1 MYPYPTAPKRPHEIT
16 QHGYT
21 RIDNY
26 YWMRDRS
33 DPEVLKYLHAE
44 NDYLEEI
51 MGPTKSLQ
59 ETLYSEMKRRIKE
72 TDTTVPEKRGDYFYY
87 SRTEKGKQYPIYC
100 RKRGSLDSTEEILLD
115 QNELAEGKP
124 FCSVGAL
131 TVSPDG
137 AKLAYSLDI
146 EGSEVYTIYIKDLV
160 SGNFYPE
167 FMVNTYSSVYYHT
180 GVEWA
185 NDSQTLYYLT
195 LDASER
201 PDKVLRHKLGTDPK
215 HDQLILHDGDEA
227 YSLFIHKSRDG
238 KFIFTN
244 HHATRAT
251 EMRFLSADE
260 PDGELKLLSARQEGV
275 EYFAAHHEG
284 YFYIVTNAQAENFK
298 LVRASVEA
306 PGQWEEMI
314 PHRNDVLIDWV
325 DTFKD
330 YLVLYERRNGL
341 RQICITP
348 FEAMTNVRYIE
359 FPETAYS
366 VELESNPQFE
376 TDILRFTYS
385 SPITP
390 HSLIDYH
397 MDTGQWELIKQDIP
411 DGYDRSQYVTERIH
425 ATAPDGKQIPV
436 TIVYKNDL
444 KRDGNNPTL
453 LYGYGSYGSVI
464 DADFNSNRLSLLD
477 RGFVF
482 AIGHIRGG
490 SDLGR
495 AWYESG
501 KMLNKKNS
509 FTDFIACAE
518 HLIKEGF
525 TSNKKLAIL
534 GGSAGGL
541 LVSACLT
548 MRPDLFQ
555 AVINKVAFVDVVTT
569 MSDPTIPLTS
579 LEWDE
584 WGNPQVREHFE
595 YMLSYSPY
603 DNVRPTAYPHMLIT
617 TGLNDPRVAYWEPA
631 KFAAKLREM
640 KTDNNV
646 LLLHTNYDAGHAG
659 ASGRY
664 DYLKEVAIDFAF
676 LIDRLCDSAS
686 LPSQDRT
693 ALPNRDSIT
702 LPLIHEDGTI
712 AHAASGNPQEMA
724 GAPIQVE
731 IREPSPPLEFPDT
744 TGI

>member
-1 MYPYPTAPKRPHEIT
+1 MYPYPTAPKRPYEIT

-51 MGPTKSLQ
+51 MGHTKSLQ
-59 ETLYSEMKRRIKE
+59 ETLYTEMKGRLKE
-72 TDTTVPEKRGDYFYY
+72 TDYTVPEKKGEYYYY
-87 SRTEKGKQYPIYC
+87 SRTEEGKQYPIYC
-100 RKRGSLDSTEEILLD
+100 RKKGSMESPEEILLD
-115 QNELAEGKP
+115 QNDLAEGKL

-137 AKLAYSLDI
+137 DKLAYSVDI
-146 EGSEVYTIYIKDLV
+146 EGGEVYTIYIKDLR
-160 SGNFYPE
+160 SGELYPE
-167 FMVNTYSSVYYHT
+167 FIVNTYSSVYSHT

-185 NDSQTLYYLT
+185 NDSATFYYLI
-195 LDASER
+195 LDESER
-201 PDKVLRHKLGTDPK
+201 PYKVLRHRLGTDPGQDTLVF
-215 HDQLILHDGDEA
+215 HDEDEA
-227 YSLFIHKSRDG
+227 YFLFIHKSRDQ
-238 KFIFTN
+238 KYIFTN
-244 HHATRAT
+244 HHSTRAT
-251 EMRFLSADE
+251 EMRFVSADE
-260 PDGELKLLSARQEGV
+260 PEAELRVLSPRKDGV

-284 YFYIVTNAQAENFK
+284 TFYIVTNHQAENFR
-298 LVRASVEA
+298 LVKASVRE
-306 PGQWEEMI
+306 PGSEYWEQVI
-314 PHRNDVLIDWV
+314 PHREDVLIDYV
-325 DTFKD
+325 DTFQD

-341 RQICITP
+341 RQIRVST
-348 FEAMTNVRYIE
+348 FGTMSNVRYIE
-359 FPETAYS
+359 FPEPAYS
-366 VELESNPQFE
+366 VDLESNLDFGSN
-376 TDILRFTYS
+376 ILRFTYS

-397 MDTGQWELIKQDIP
+397 MDTGQWELVKQDIP
-411 DGYDRSQYVTERIH
+411 EGYDRSLYTTERIH
-425 ATAPDGKQIPV
+425 ATAPDGKQIPL
-436 TIVYKNDL
+436 TITYKKSL
-444 KRDGNNPTL
+444 QKDGDNPTL

-518 HLIKEGF
+518 HLILEGF

-569 MSDPTIPLTS
+569 MSDPTIPLTA

-603 DNVRPTAYPHMLIT
+603 DNVRPTAYPHILIT

-631 KFAAKLREM
+631 KVAAKLREM
-640 KTDNNV
+640 KTDNNL
-646 LLLHTNYDAGHAG
+646 LLLHTNYQAGHAG

-664 DYLKEVAIDFAF
+664 DNLREVAIDFAF
-676 LIDRLCDSAS
+676 LIDRLCT
-686 LPSQDRT
+686 SQ
-693 ALPNRDSIT
+693 S
-702 LPLIHEDGTI
+702 
-712 AHAASGNPQEMA
+712 
-724 GAPIQVE
+724 
-731 IREPSPPLEFPDT
+731 PLEIEST
-744 TGI
+744 QGI

>member
-1 MYPYPTAPKRPHEIT
+1 MLSYPIAPKRPFEIT

-33 DPEVLKYLHAE
+33 DPEVIKYLHAE

-51 MGPTKSLQ
+51 MGHTKSLQ
-59 ETLYSEMKRRIKE
+59 EALYTEMKRRIRE
-72 TDTTVPEKRGDYFYY
+72 TDTTVPEKQGNYFYY
-87 SRTEKGKQYPIYC
+87 SRTAEGMQYPIYC
-100 RKRGSLDSTEEILLD
+100 RKMGSLESPEEILLD
-115 QNELAEGKP
+115 QNELAEGKS
-124 FCSVGAL
+124 FCSIGAL

-137 AKLAYSLDI
+137 NKLAYSVDI
-146 EGSEVYTIYIKDLV
+146 EGRESYTIYIKDLR
-160 SGNFYPE
+160 SGRLYPE
-167 FMVNTYSSVYYHT
+167 FIVNTYSSVYVHT

-185 NDSQTLYYLT
+185 NDSQTLYYLSM
-195 LDASER
+195 DEAER
-201 PDKVLRHKLGTDPK
+201 PCKFWRHKLGTDAWQDVLVF
-215 HDQLILHDGDEA
+215 HDEDEA
-227 YSLFIHKSRDG
+227 YFLFIHKSRDQ
-238 KFIFTN
+238 KYIFTN

-260 PDGELKLLSARQEGV
+260 PEAELKVLSPRKEGV

-284 YFYIVTNAQAENFK
+284 YFFIVTNDWAENFK
-298 LVRASVEA
+298 LVKASVDTPEIEH
-306 PGQWEEMI
+306 WEEVI
-314 PHRNDVLIDWV
+314 PHREDVLV
-325 DTFKD
+325 DYVETFKD
-330 YLVLYERRNGL
+330 YLILYERRSGL
-341 RQICITP
+341 RQIRITP
-348 FEAMTNVRYIE
+348 FAAMTNVRYIE
-359 FPETAYS
+359 FPEPAYS
-366 VELESNPQFE
+366 VDLETNPEFDTQ
-376 TDILRFTYS
+376 ILRFTYS

-390 HSLIDYH
+390 HSVIDYH
-397 MDTGQWELIKQDIP
+397 MDTGQWQLLKQDIP
-411 DGYDRSQYVTERIH
+411 HGYDKSQYITERIQ
-425 ATAPDGKQIPV
+425 AMAPDGKQIPMS
-436 TIVYKNDL
+436 IVYKKDL
-444 KRDGNNPTL
+444 KKDGNNPTL

-495 AWYESG
+495 AWYENG

-640 KTDNNV
+640 KTDNNI
-646 LLLHTNYDAGHAG
+646 LLLHTNYQAGHAG

-664 DYLKEVAIDFAF
+664 DHLREVAIDFAF
-676 LIDRLCDSAS
+676 LIDRLS
-686 LPSQDRT
+686 
-693 ALPNRDSIT
+693 
-702 LPLIHEDGTI
+702 E
-712 AHAASGNPQEMA
+712 PQ
-724 GAPIQVE
+724 
-731 IREPSPPLEFPDT
+731 SPLEFPDL

>member
-1 MYPYPTAPKRPHEIT
+1 MLSYPTAPKRPYEIT

-26 YWMRDRS
+26 YWMRDRT

-51 MGPTKSLQ
+51 MGHTKSLQ
-59 ETLYSEMKRRIKE
+59 ETLYSEMRARVKE
-72 TDTTVPEKRGDYFYY
+72 TDCTVPEKRGEYLYY
-87 SRTEKGKQYPIYC
+87 SRTEEGKQYPIYC
-100 RKRGSLDSTEEILLD
+100 RKKDSMESLEEVLLD
-115 QNELAEGKP
+115 QNELAAGKS

-137 AKLAYSLDI
+137 KKLAYSVDL
-146 EGSEVYTIYIKDLV
+146 EGGEIYTIYIKDLATG
-160 SGNFYPE
+160 SFYPE
-167 FMVNTYSSVYYHT
+167 VIANTFSSVYYHT

-185 NDSQTLYYLT
+185 NDSETLFYLT
-195 LDASER
+195 MDASER
-201 PDKVLRHKLGTDPK
+201 PCKLFRHKLGTDGAQ
-215 HDQLILHDGDEA
+215 DALLLHDEDEA
-227 YSLFIHKSRDG
+227 YSVFIVKTRDD
-238 KFIFTN
+238 KYILTN
-244 HHATRAT
+244 HHSSRAM
-251 EMRFLSADE
+251 EVRFISADE
-260 PDGELKLLSARQEGV
+260 PEGEVKILSPRKDGV

-284 YFYIVTNAQAENFK
+284 EFFIVTNRDAENFK
-298 LVRASVEA
+298 LVKASVSD
-306 PGQWEEMI
+306 PQSWEEVI
-314 PHRNDVLIDWV
+314 PHREDVLVDYV
-325 DTFKD
+325 DTFKN

-341 RQICITP
+341 RQIRISR
-348 FEAMTNVRYIE
+348 FDAMNNVRYIE
-359 FPETAYS
+359 FPEPAYS
-366 VELESNPQFE
+366 VEGESNPE
-376 TDILRFTYS
+376 YDTNILRFTYS
-385 SPITP
+385 SPVTP
-390 HSLIDYH
+390 DSVIDYH
-397 MDTGQWELIKQDIP
+397 MDTGQWELLKQNIP
-411 DGYDRSQYVTERIH
+411 SGYDKSQYVTERIH
-425 ATAPDGKQIPV
+425 ATAPDGKQIPLS
-436 TIVYKNDL
+436 IVYKKDL
-444 KRDGNNPTL
+444 KQDGNNPTL

-464 DADFNSNRLSLLD
+464 DADFNSDRLSLLD

-495 AWYESG
+495 AWYENG

-603 DNVRPTAYPHMLIT
+603 DNVRPTAYPNILIT
-617 TGLNDPRVAYWEPA
+617 AGLNDPRVAYWEPA

-640 KTDNNV
+640 KTDNNL
-646 LLLHTNYDAGHAG
+646 LLLHTIYDAGHAG

-664 DYLKEVAIDFAF
+664 DHLKEVAIDYAF
-676 LIDRLCDSAS
+676 LIDRLCN
-686 LPSQDRT
+686 SQ
-693 ALPNRDSIT
+693 S
-702 LPLIHEDGTI
+702 
-712 AHAASGNPQEMA
+712 
-724 GAPIQVE
+724 
-731 IREPSPPLEFPDT
+731 PLEFPNMPV
-744 TGI
+744 I

>member
-1 MYPYPTAPKRPHEIT
+1 MLSYPTAPKRPFEIT

-26 YWMRDRS
+26 YWMRDRT
-33 DPEVLKYLHAE
+33 DPEVMKYLHAE

-51 MGPTKSLQ
+51 MGHTKLLQ
-59 ETLYSEMKRRIKE
+59 ETLYTEMKRRIQE
-72 TDTTVPEKRGDYFYY
+72 TDVTVPEKRGQYLYY
-87 SRTEKGKQYPIYC
+87 SRTEEGKQYPIYC
-100 RKRGSLDSTEEILLD
+100 RKLGSLESPEEILLD
-115 QNELAEGKP
+115 QNELAEGKS
-124 FCSVGAL
+124 FCSIGAL

-137 AKLAYSLDI
+137 NKLAYSLDI
-146 EGSEVYTIYIKDLV
+146 EGREAYVIYIQDLI
-160 SGNFYPE
+160 SGTLYPE
-167 FMVNTYSSVYYHT
+167 FMVNTYSSVYVHT

-195 LDASER
+195 MDEAER
-201 PDKVLRHKLGTDPK
+201 PCKLWRHKLGTDPSQ
-215 HDQLILHDGDEA
+215 DVLVLHDEEEA
-227 YSLFIHKSRDG
+227 FFLFIHKSRDQ
-238 KFIFTN
+238 KYIFTN
-244 HHATRAT
+244 HHATHAT

-260 PDGELKLLSARQEGV
+260 PEAELRILSPRKQGI

-284 YFYIVTNAQAENFK
+284 CFFIVTNDQAQNFK
-298 LVRASVEA
+298 LVKVSVDTPEIEH
-306 PGQWEEMI
+306 WEEVI
-314 PHRNDVLIDWV
+314 PHREDVLIDYV
-325 DTFKD
+325 DTFKE
-330 YLVLYERRNGL
+330 YLILYERRSGL
-341 RQICITP
+341 RQIRITP
-348 FEAMTNVRYIE
+348 FAAMTNVRYIE
-359 FPETAYS
+359 FPEPAYS
-366 VELESNPQFE
+366 VEPETNPEFDTE
-376 TDILRFTYS
+376 ILRFTYS

-390 HSLIDYH
+390 PSVIDYH

-411 DGYDRSQYVTERIH
+411 DGYDKSQYVTERVH
-425 ATAPDGKQIPV
+425 ATAPDGKQIPMS
-436 TIVYKNDL
+436 IVYKKDL
-444 KRDGNNPTL
+444 KKNGTNPTL

-555 AVINKVAFVDVVTT
+555 AVIDKVAFVDVVTT

-603 DNVRPTAYPHMLIT
+603 DNVRPTSYPHMLIT

-640 KTDNNV
+640 KTDNNI
-646 LLLHTNYDAGHAG
+646 LLLHTNYQAGHAG

-664 DYLKEVAIDFAF
+664 DHLKEVAIDFAF
-676 LIDRLCDSAS
+676 LIDRLC
-686 LPSQDRT
+686 
-693 ALPNRDSIT
+693 
-702 LPLIHEDGTI
+702 E
-712 AHAASGNPQEMA
+712 PQ
-724 GAPIQVE
+724 
-731 IREPSPPLEFPDT
+731 SPLEFPDL

>member
-1 MYPYPTAPKRPHEIT
+1 MLSYPTAPKRPYEIT
-16 QHGYT
+16 QHGQT

-51 MGPTKSLQ
+51 MGHTKSLQ
-59 ETLYSEMKRRIKE
+59 ETLYAEMKRRLKE
-72 TDTTVPEKRGDYFYY
+72 TDSTVPEKRGGYFYY
-87 SRTEKGKQYPIYC
+87 SRNEEGKQYPIYC
-100 RKRGSLDSTEEILLD
+100 RKKGSLDSPEEILLD
-115 QNELAEGKP
+115 QNTLAEGKS

-137 AKLAYSLDI
+137 SKLAYSVDI
-146 EGSEVYTIYIKDLV
+146 EGGEVYTLYVRDLTTG
-160 SGNFYPE
+160 SLYPE
-167 FMVNTYSSVYYHT
+167 AIPNTYSSVYFHT

-185 NDSQTLYYLT
+185 NDSQILFYLT
-195 LDASER
+195 MDESER
-201 PDKVLRHKLGTDPK
+201 PFKVFRHRIGDHPRQDELVF
-215 HDQLILHDGDEA
+215 HEEDEA
-227 YSLFIHKSRDG
+227 YFLFIHKGRDS
-238 KFIFTN
+238 KYIFTN

-251 EMRFLSADE
+251 EMRFLAADE
-260 PDGELKLLSARQEGV
+260 PEGELKILSPRREGV
-275 EYFAAHHEG
+275 EYLAAHHEG
-284 YFYIVTNAQAENFK
+284 YFYVVTNDEAENFK
-298 LVRASVEA
+298 LMKANLNAPAEA
-306 PGQWEEMI
+306 WEEVI
-314 PHRNDVLIDWV
+314 PHREDVLIDYV
-325 DTFKD
+325 DTFKE
-330 YLVLYERRNGL
+330 YLIVYERRNGL
-341 RQICITP
+341 RQIRISP
-348 FEAMTNVRYIE
+348 FGMMTNIRYIE
-359 FPETAYS
+359 FPEPAYS
-366 VELESNPQFE
+366 VEPESNPVFD
-376 TDILRFTYS
+376 TNILRFTYS
-385 SPITP
+385 SPVTP
-390 HSLIDYH
+390 HSVIDYH

-411 DGYDRSQYVTERIH
+411 GGYDRTQYAAERIH
-425 ATAPDGKQIPV
+425 ATALDGKRIPM
-436 TIVYKNDL
+436 TIVYKKDL
-444 KRDGNNPTL
+444 KKDGNNPTL

-464 DADFNSNRLSLLD
+464 DADFNSQRLSLLD
-477 RGFVF
+477 RGFIF

-501 KMLNKKNS
+501 RMLNKKNS

-518 HLIKEGF
+518 HLIQEGF

-640 KTDNNV
+640 KTDNNL
-646 LLLHTNYDAGHAG
+646 LLLHTNYEAGHAG

-676 LIDRLCDSAS
+676 LIDRLCD
-686 LPSQDRT
+686 P
-693 ALPNRDSIT
+693 
-702 LPLIHEDGTI
+702 H
-712 AHAASGNPQEMA
+712 
-724 GAPIQVE
+724 V
-731 IREPSPPLEFPDT
+731 PLEFQEAK
-744 TGI
+744 GI

>member
-1 MYPYPTAPKRPHEIT
+1 MLSYPTAPKRPYEIT

-51 MGPTKSLQ
+51 MGHTKSLQ
-59 ETLYSEMKRRIKE
+59 ETLYAEMKGRLKE
-72 TDTTVPEKRGDYFYY
+72 TDSTVPEKRGEYFYY
-87 SRTEKGKQYPIYC
+87 SRTEEGKQYPIYC
-100 RKRGSLDSTEEILLD
+100 RKKGSLDSPEEVLLD
-115 QNELAEGKP
+115 QNILAEGKS
-124 FCSVGAL
+124 FCGVGAL

-137 AKLAYSLDI
+137 TKLAYSLDI
-146 EGSEVYTIYIKDLV
+146 EGGEIYTLYIKDLI
-160 SGNFYPE
+160 SGMLYPE
-167 FMVNTYSSVYYHT
+167 FVVNTYSSVYFHT

-185 NDSQTLYYLT
+185 NDSQTLFYIT
-195 LDASER
+195 MDAAER
-201 PDKVLRHKLGTDPK
+201 PFKLFRHRLDTDPS
-215 HDQLILHDGDEA
+215 HDALVFHEEDE
-227 YSLFIHKSRDG
+227 SCFLFIHKSRDN
-238 KFIFTN
+238 KYIFSN
-244 HHATRAT
+244 HHSNRTT

-260 PDGELKLLSARQEGV
+260 PEGEMKMLSPRKEGI

-284 YFYIVTNAQAENFK
+284 CFFIISNDRAENFK
-298 LVRASVEA
+298 LMKANIDA
-306 PGQWEEMI
+306 PGIENWEELI
-314 PHRNDVLIDWV
+314 PHREDVLIDYV

-330 YLVLYERRNGL
+330 HLVLYERRNGL
-341 RQICITP
+341 RQIRITT
-348 FEAMTNVRYIE
+348 FSAMTNVRYIE
-359 FPETAYS
+359 FPEPAYS
-366 VELESNPQFE
+366 VELESNPNFD
-376 TDILRFTYS
+376 TDVLRFTYS
-385 SPITP
+385 SPVTP
-390 HSLIDYH
+390 PSVIDYH
-397 MDTGQWELIKQDIP
+397 MDTGQWQLVKQDIP
-411 DGYDRSQYVTERIH
+411 GGYDKSQYVTERIH
-425 ATAPDGKQIPV
+425 ATAPDGKQIPMS
-436 TIVYKNDL
+436 IVYHKDL
-444 KRDGNNPTL
+444 KKDGNNPTL
-453 LYGYGSYGSVI
+453 MYGYGSYGSVI
-464 DADFNSNRLSLLD
+464 DADFNSDRLSLLD
-477 RGFVF
+477 RGFIF

-495 AWYESG
+495 AWYENG
-501 KMLNKKNS
+501 RMLNKKNS

-555 AVINKVAFVDVVTT
+555 AVIDKVAFVDVVTT

-584 WGNPQVREHFE
+584 WGNPQVPEHFE

-603 DNVRPTAYPHMLIT
+603 DNVRPTAYPNLLIT

-640 KTDNNV
+640 KTDNNL
-646 LLLHTNYDAGHAG
+646 LLLHTNYNAGHAG

-664 DYLKEVAIDFAF
+664 DHLKEVAIDFAF
-676 LIDRLCDSAS
+676 LIDRLCTVQQI
-686 LPSQDRT
+686 P
-693 ALPNRDSIT
+693 
-702 LPLIHEDGTI
+702 
-712 AHAASGNPQEMA
+712 
-724 GAPIQVE
+724 VE
-731 IREPSPPLEFPDT
+731 INAMQDQIQS
-744 TGI
+744 INN

>member
-1 MYPYPTAPKRPHEIT
+1 MLPYPTAPKRPYEIT

-51 MGPTKSLQ
+51 MGHTKSLQ
-59 ETLYSEMKRRIKE
+59 ETLFAEMKARIQE
-72 TDTTVPEKRGDYFYY
+72 TDATIPEKRGDYSYY
-87 SRTEKGKQYPIYC
+87 SRMETGKQYPIYC
-100 RKRGSLDSTEEILLD
+100 RKKGSLEGPEEILLD
-115 QNELAEGKP
+115 QNDLADGKS
-124 FCSVGAL
+124 FCSVGAF

-137 AKLAYSLDI
+137 NKLAYSVDI
-146 EGSEVYTIYIKDLV
+146 DGGEIYTIYIKDLV
-160 SGNFYPE
+160 SGTLYPE
-167 FMVNTYSSVYYHT
+167 FIVNTYSSVYSHT

-185 NDSQTLYYLT
+185 NDSLTLYYLT
-195 LDASER
+195 MDEAER
-201 PDKVLRHKLGTDPK
+201 PCKLMRHRIGTDPGQDMLIF
-215 HDQLILHDGDEA
+215 HDEDEA
-227 YSLFIHKSRDG
+227 YFLFIHKSRDQ
-238 KFIFTN
+238 KYIFTN
-244 HHATRAT
+244 HHSTRAT
-251 EMRFLSADE
+251 EMRFVSADE
-260 PDGELKLLSARQEGV
+260 PQGELKVLSPRRDSV
-275 EYFAAHHEG
+275 EYFAAHHVG
-284 YFYIVTNAQAENFK
+284 TFYIVTNHQAENFK
-298 LVRASVEA
+298 LVKTSVQA
-306 PGQWEEMI
+306 PEIEHWQEVI
-314 PHRNDVLIDWV
+314 PHREEVLIDYV

-341 RQICITP
+341 RQIRIST
-348 FEAMTNVRYIE
+348 FGAMSNVRYIE
-359 FPETAYS
+359 FPEPAYS
-366 VELESNPQFE
+366 VDLESNPDFD

-390 HSLIDYH
+390 HSVIDYH
-397 MDTGQWELIKQDIP
+397 METGQWQLVKQDIP
-411 DGYDRSQYVTERIH
+411 DGYDRSLYTTERIH
-425 ATAPDGKQIPV
+425 ATAPDGKQIPLTV
-436 TIVYKNDL
+436 MYK
-444 KRDGNNPTL
+444 KSVQKDGDNPTL

-464 DADFNSNRLSLLD
+464 DADFSSNRLSLLD

-518 HLIKEGF
+518 HLIQEGF
-525 TSNKKLAIL
+525 TTNKKLAIL

-569 MSDPTIPLTS
+569 MSDPTIPLTA

-603 DNVRPTAYPHMLIT
+603 DNVRPAAYPHILIT

-640 KTDNNV
+640 KTDNNL
-646 LLLHTNYDAGHAG
+646 LLLHTNYQAGHAG

-664 DYLKEVAIDFAF
+664 DHLKEVAIDFAF
-676 LIDRLCDSAS
+676 LIDRLCTKQS
-686 LPSQDRT
+686 
-693 ALPNRDSIT
+693 
-702 LPLIHEDGTI
+702 
-712 AHAASGNPQEMA
+712 
-724 GAPIQVE
+724 
-731 IREPSPPLEFPDT
+731 PLETDPL

>member
-1 MYPYPTAPKRPHEIT
+1 MLSYPTAPKRPYEIT
-16 QHGYT
+16 QHGQT

-51 MGPTKSLQ
+51 MGHTKSLQ
-59 ETLYSEMKRRIKE
+59 ETLYAEMKGRLKE
-72 TDTTVPEKRGDYFYY
+72 TDSTVPEKRGGYFYY
-87 SRTEKGKQYPIYC
+87 SRNEEGKQYPIYC
-100 RKRGSLDSTEEILLD
+100 RKKGSLDSLEEILLD
-115 QNELAEGKP
+115 QNSLAEGKS

-137 AKLAYSLDI
+137 NKLAYSLDVD
-146 EGSEVYTIYIKDLV
+146 GREVYTIYVKDLLT
-160 SGNFYPE
+160 GKLFPE
-167 FMVNTYSSVYYHT
+167 AIPNTFSSVYFHT
-180 GVEWA
+180 GVEWG
-185 NDSQTLYYLT
+185 NDNQTLFYLT
-195 LDASER
+195 LDESET
-201 PDKVLRHKLGTDPK
+201 PDKVFRHRIGDDPK
-215 HDQLILHDGDEA
+215 SDRLVFHEQDES
-227 YSLFIHKSRDG
+227 YFLFIHKSRDS
-238 KFIFTN
+238 KYIFTN

-260 PDGELKLLSARQEGV
+260 PDGELKILSPRKDGV
-275 EYFAAHHEG
+275 EYLAAHHEG
-284 YFYIVTNAQAENFK
+284 YFYVVTNDQAENFK
-298 LVRASVEA
+298 LMKASVNALEVEN
-306 PGQWEEMI
+306 WEEII
-314 PHRNDVLIDWV
+314 PYRDDVLIDYV
-325 DTFKD
+325 DTFQE
-330 YLVLYERRNGL
+330 YLIVYERRSGL
-341 RQICITP
+341 RQIRLSS
-348 FEAMTNVRYIE
+348 FSAMSNVRYIE
-359 FPETAYS
+359 FPEPAYS
-366 VELESNPQFE
+366 VEPENNPEFD
-376 TDILRFTYS
+376 THVLRFTYS
-385 SPITP
+385 SPVTP
-390 HSLIDYH
+390 HSVIDYH
-397 MDTGQWELIKQDIP
+397 MDTGQWELVKQDIP
-411 DGYDRSQYVTERIH
+411 TSYDRTQYITERIH
-425 ATAPDGKQIPV
+425 AMALDGQQIPM
-436 TIVYKNDL
+436 TIVYKKDL
-444 KRDGNNPTL
+444 KKDGNNPTL

-464 DADFNSNRLSLLD
+464 DADFNSQRLSLLD

-501 KMLNKKNS
+501 RMLNKKNS

-518 HLIKEGF
+518 HLIQEGF

-640 KTDNNV
+640 KTDNNL
-646 LLLHTNYDAGHAG
+646 LLLHTNYEAGHAG

-664 DYLKEVAIDFAF
+664 DHLKEVAIDFAF
-676 LIDRLCDSAS
+676 LIDRLC
-686 LPSQDRT
+686 
-693 ALPNRDSIT
+693 
-702 LPLIHEDGTI
+702 
-712 AHAASGNPQEMA
+712 
-724 GAPIQVE
+724 
-731 IREPSPPLEFPDT
+731 EPHSPLEFQET
-744 TGI
+744 KGI

>member
-1 MYPYPTAPKRPHEIT
+1 MLPFPTAPKRPYEIT

-51 MGPTKSLQ
+51 MGHTKSLQ
-59 ETLYSEMKRRIKE
+59 ETLYAEMKARIKE
-72 TDTTVPEKRGDYFYY
+72 TDSTVPEKQGEYFYY
-87 SRTEKGKQYPIYC
+87 SRHEEGKQYPIFC
-100 RKRGSLDSTEEILLD
+100 RRKGSLESPEEILLD
-115 QNELAEGKP
+115 QNDLAEDKS

-137 AKLAYSLDI
+137 NKLAYSLDI
-146 EGSEVYTIYIKDLV
+146 DGGEVYTVYIKDLTT
-160 SGNFYPE
+160 GELYPE
-167 FMVNTYSSVYYHT
+167 FIVNTYSSVYCHT

-185 NDSQTLYYLT
+185 NDSQTLFYIT
-195 LDASER
+195 LDDSER
-201 PDKVLRHKLGTDPK
+201 PYKLFRHTLGTDPAQDTLVF
-215 HDQLILHDGDEA
+215 HEEDAA
-227 YSLFIHKSRDG
+227 YFLFIDKSRDHRY
-238 KFIFTN
+238 IFTN
-244 HHATRAT
+244 HHSTPAT

-260 PDGELKLLSARQEGV
+260 PEGELKVVFPRTDGI
-275 EYFAAHHEG
+275 EYLAAHHEG
-284 YFYIVTNAQAENFK
+284 AFYIVINHKAENFRLMK
-298 LVRASVEA
+298 ASVGDPEIEH
-306 PGQWEEMI
+306 WEEVI
-314 PHRNDVLIDWV
+314 PHREDVLIDYV
-325 DTFKD
+325 DTFKE

-341 RQICITP
+341 RQIRIST
-348 FEAMTNVRYIE
+348 FEAMSNVRYIE
-359 FPETAYS
+359 FPEPAYS
-366 VELESNPQFE
+366 VELEGNPEFA
-376 TDILRFTYS
+376 TDFLRFIYS
-385 SPITP
+385 SPTTP
-390 HSLIDYH
+390 HSVIDYQ
-397 MDTGQWELIKQDIP
+397 MDTGQWNLVKQDTP
-411 DGYDRSQYVTERIH
+411 AGYDRSEYVTERIH
-425 ATAPDGKQIPV
+425 ATAPDGKQIPLS
-436 TIVYKNDL
+436 IVYKKDL
-444 KRDGNNPTL
+444 KKDGNNPTL

-501 KMLNKKNS
+501 RLLNKKNS

-525 TSNKKLAIL
+525 TCNKKLAIA

-617 TGLNDPRVAYWEPA
+617 AGFNDPRVAYWEPA

-640 KTDNNV
+640 KTDNNL
-646 LLLHTNYDAGHAG
+646 LLLHTNYQAGHAG

-664 DYLKEVAIDFAF
+664 DHLKEVAIDYAF
-676 LIDRLCDSAS
+676 LIDRLCTDQS
-686 LPSQDRT
+686 
-693 ALPNRDSIT
+693 
-702 LPLIHEDGTI
+702 
-712 AHAASGNPQEMA
+712 
-724 GAPIQVE
+724 
-731 IREPSPPLEFPDT
+731 PLEIDNID
-744 TGI
+744 GI

>member
-1 MYPYPTAPKRPHEIT
+1 MLSYPTAPKRPYEIT
-16 QHGYT
+16 QHGQT

-51 MGPTKSLQ
+51 MGHTKSLQ
-59 ETLYSEMKRRIKE
+59 ETLYAEMKERLKE
-72 TDTTVPEKRGDYFYY
+72 TDATVPEKRGGYLYY
-87 SRTEKGKQYPIYC
+87 SRNEEGKQYPIYC
-100 RKRGSLDSTEEILLD
+100 RKKDSLDQPEEVLLD
-115 QNELAEGKP
+115 QNELAEGKS

-137 AKLAYSLDI
+137 KKLAYSLDV
-146 EGSEVYTIYIKDLV
+146 EGGEVYTVYIKDLAT
-160 SGNFYPE
+160 GAFYPE
-167 FMVNTYSSVYYHT
+167 VIPNTYSSVYFHT

-185 NDSQTLYYLT
+185 NDSQILFYLT
-195 LDASER
+195 LDDSER
-201 PDKVLRHKLGTDPK
+201 PYRLFRHQLGTDAK
-215 HDQLILHDGDEA
+215 EDTLVFQEEDES
-227 YSLFIHKSRDG
+227 YVLFIDKSRDDQY
-238 KFIFTN
+238 IFTN
-244 HHATRAT
+244 HHSTRTT
-251 EMRFLSADE
+251 EMRFLSADQPE
-260 PDGELKLLSARQEGV
+260 GELKVLVPREDGV
-275 EYFAAHHEG
+275 EYLAAHHDG
-284 YFYIVTNAQAENFK
+284 QFFIVTNDQAENFK
-298 LVRASVEA
+298 LVKASVST
-306 PGQWEEMI
+306 PQNWEEVI
-314 PHRNDVLIDWV
+314 PHREDVLIDYV

-341 RQICITP
+341 RQIRIST
-348 FEAMTNVRYIE
+348 FGTMSNVRYIE
-359 FPETAYS
+359 FPEPAYS
-366 VELESNPQFE
+366 VELESNPEFD
-376 TDILRFTYS
+376 TSVLRFTYS

-390 HSLIDYH
+390 HSVIDYH
-397 MDTGQWELIKQDIP
+397 MDTGQWELVKQDIP
-411 DGYDRSQYVTERIH
+411 SGYDRSQYMTERIH
-425 ATAPDGKQIPV
+425 ATAPDGKQIPIS
-436 TIVYKNDL
+436 IVYKKDL
-444 KRDGNNPTL
+444 KKDSNNPTL

-640 KTDNNV
+640 KTDNNL

-664 DYLKEVAIDFAF
+664 DHLKEVAVDFAF
-676 LIDRLCDSAS
+676 LIDRLC
-686 LPSQDRT
+686 
-693 ALPNRDSIT
+693 
-702 LPLIHEDGTI
+702 E
-712 AHAASGNPQEMA
+712 PQ
-724 GAPIQVE
+724 
-731 IREPSPPLEFPDT
+731 S
-744 TGI
+744 

>member
-1 MYPYPTAPKRPHEIT
+1 MLSYPTAPKRPYEIT
-16 QHGYT
+16 QHGQT

-51 MGPTKSLQ
+51 MGHTKSLQ
-59 ETLYSEMKRRIKE
+59 GTLYAEMKGRIKE
-72 TDTTVPEKRGDYFYY
+72 TDSTVPEKRGEYFYC
-87 SRTEKGKQYPIYC
+87 SRTQEGKQYPIYC
-100 RKRGSLDSTEEILLD
+100 RKKGSLEGPEEILLD
-115 QNELAEGKP
+115 QNLLAEGKS
-124 FCSVGAL
+124 FCSIGAL
-131 TVSPDG
+131 TVSPDEN
-137 AKLAYSLDI
+137 KLAFSLDV
-146 EGSEVYTIYIKDLV
+146 EGGEIYTIYIKDLTT
-160 SGNFYPE
+160 GILYPE
-167 FMVNTYSSVYYHT
+167 VIPNTYSSVYVHT

-185 NDSQTLYYLT
+185 NDSQSVFYLT

-201 PDKVLRHKLGTDPK
+201 PYKVLRHRLGTDPEQDK
-215 HDQLILHDGDEA
+215 LVLQDDDEA

-244 HHATRAT
+244 HHSTRAT
-251 EMRFLSADE
+251 EMRFLAADTPE
-260 PDGELKLLSARQEGV
+260 GELRVLSPRRDGV
-275 EYFAAHHEG
+275 EYFAAHHDG
-284 YFYIVTNAQAENFK
+284 NLYIVTNDQAEK
-298 LVRASVEA
+298 
-306 PGQWEEMI
+306 
-314 PHRNDVLIDWV
+314 
-325 DTFKD
+325 FKD

-341 RQICITP
+341 RQIRITTFGAP
-348 FEAMTNVRYIE
+348 TNVRYIE
-359 FPETAYS
+359 FPEPAYS
-366 VELESNPQFE
+366 VDLESNPDFAAN
-376 TDILRFTYS
+376 ILRFTYS

-390 HSLIDYH
+390 HSVIDYH

-411 DGYDRSQYVTERIH
+411 AGYDRAEYATERIH
-425 ATAPDGKQIPV
+425 ATALDGKQIPIS
-436 TIVYKNDL
+436 IVYKKDL
-444 KRDGNNPTL
+444 KKDGNNPTL

-464 DADFNSNRLSLLD
+464 DADFNSQRLSLLD

-509 FTDFIACAE
+509 LTDFIACAE
-518 HLIKEGF
+518 HLIKQGF

-603 DNVRPTAYPHMLIT
+603 DNVRPTAYPHILIT

-646 LLLHTNYDAGHAG
+646 LLLHTNYEAGHAG

-676 LIDRLCDSAS
+676 LIDRLC
-686 LPSQDRT
+686 
-693 ALPNRDSIT
+693 
-702 LPLIHEDGTI
+702 E
-712 AHAASGNPQEMA
+712 PQ
-724 GAPIQVE
+724 
-731 IREPSPPLEFPDT
+731 SPLEFPGL

>member
-1 MYPYPTAPKRPHEIT
+1 
-16 QHGYT
+16 
-21 RIDNY
+21 
-26 YWMRDRS
+26 MRDRS

-51 MGPTKSLQ
+51 MGHTKSLQ
-59 ETLYSEMKRRIKE
+59 ETLYAEMKARLQE
-72 TDTTVPEKRGDYFYY
+72 TDATVPEKRGEYFYY
-87 SRTEKGKQYPIYC
+87 SRTEEGKQYPIYC
-100 RKRGSLDSTEEILLD
+100 RKKGSLDSPEEILLD
-115 QNELAEGKP
+115 QNVLAEGKS

-137 AKLAYSLDI
+137 SKLAYSLDI
-146 EGSEVYTIYIKDLV
+146 EGGEIYTLYIKDLI
-160 SGNFYPE
+160 SGTLYPE
-167 FMVNTYSSVYYHT
+167 FVVNTYSSVYFHT

-201 PDKVLRHKLGTDPK
+201 PFKLFRHTLGTEP
-215 HDQLILHDGDEA
+215 DQDTLVFHEEDE
-227 YSLFIHKSRDG
+227 SCFLFIHKARDDRY
-238 KFIFTN
+238 IFTN
-244 HHATRAT
+244 HHGTRTT
-251 EMRFLSADE
+251 EMRFLAADQ
-260 PDGELKLLSARQEGV
+260 PDGELKILSPRKEGV
-275 EYFAAHHEG
+275 EYFSAHHEG
-284 YFYIVTNAQAENFK
+284 HFYIVTNDQAENFK
-298 LVRASVEA
+298 LMKASVQA
-306 PGQWEEMI
+306 PGIENWEEVV
-314 PHRNDVLIDWV
+314 PHREDVLLDYV
-325 DTFKD
+325 DTFQS

-341 RQICITP
+341 RQIRIST
-348 FEAMTNVRYIE
+348 FGAATQVRYIE
-359 FPETAYS
+359 FPEPAYS
-366 VELESNPQFE
+366 VELETNPDFD
-376 TDILRFTYS
+376 TDVLRFTYS
-385 SPITP
+385 SPVTP
-390 HSLIDYH
+390 RSVIDYH
-397 MDTGQWELIKQDIP
+397 MDTGQWEIVKQDIP
-411 DGYDRSQYVTERIH
+411 DGYDASQYMTERIH
-425 ATAPDGKQIPV
+425 ATAQDGKQIPV
-436 TIVYKNDL
+436 SIVYKKDL
-444 KRDGNNPTL
+444 QKDGNNPTL

-501 KMLNKKNS
+501 RMLNKKNS

-525 TSNKKLAIL
+525 TCNKKLSIL

-603 DNVRPTAYPHMLIT
+603 DNVRPTAYPNMLIT
-617 TGLNDPRVAYWEPA
+617 AGLNDPRVAYWEPA

-640 KTDNNV
+640 KTDDNL
-646 LLLHTNYDAGHAG
+646 LLLHTNYEAGHAG

-664 DYLKEVAIDFAF
+664 DHLKEVAIDFAF
-676 LIDRLCDSAS
+676 LIDRLC
-686 LPSQDRT
+686 T
-693 ALPNRDSIT
+693 ATPY
-702 LPLIHEDGTI
+702 PLQTDPM
-712 AHAASGNPQEMA
+712 ND
-724 GAPIQVE
+724 
-731 IREPSPPLEFPDT
+731 L
-744 TGI
+744 

>member
-1 MYPYPTAPKRPHEIT
+1 MLPYPTAPKRPFEIT

-33 DPEVLKYLHAE
+33 DPEVMKYLHAE

-51 MGPTKSLQ
+51 MGHTKSLQ
-59 ETLYSEMKRRIKE
+59 ETLYTEMKRRIKE
-72 TDTTVPEKRGDYFYY
+72 TDGTVPERHGEYLYY
-87 SRTEKGKQYPIYC
+87 SRTEEAKQYPIYC
-100 RKRGSLDSTEEILLD
+100 RKKGSLESPEEILLD
-115 QNELAEGKP
+115 QNDIAEGKS
-124 FCSVGAL
+124 FCSIGAF

-137 AKLAYSLDI
+137 NKLAYSVDI
-146 EGSEVYTIYIKDLV
+146 EGREAYTIYIKDLT
-160 SGNFYPE
+160 SGTLYPE
-167 FMVNTYSSVYYHT
+167 FMVNTYSSVYVNT

-195 LDASER
+195 MDEAER
-201 PDKVLRHKLGTDPK
+201 PCKLWRHRLGTDASQDVLLF
-215 HDQLILHDGDEA
+215 HDEDEA
-227 YSLFIHKSRDG
+227 YFLFIHKSRDQ
-238 KFIFTN
+238 KYIFTN

-260 PDGELKLLSARQEGV
+260 PEGEFRILSPRKEGI

-284 YFYIVTNAQAENFK
+284 FFYIVTNDQAENFK
-298 LVRASVEA
+298 LVKVNVDTPEIEH
-306 PGQWEEMI
+306 WEEVI
-314 PHRNDVLIDWV
+314 PHREDVLV
-325 DTFKD
+325 DHVETFKG
-330 YLVLYERRNGL
+330 YLILYERRSGL
-341 RQICITP
+341 RQIRITS
-348 FEAMTNVRYIE
+348 FGAMTNVRYIE
-359 FPETAYS
+359 FPEPAYS
-366 VELESNPQFE
+366 VDPETNPEFDTE
-376 TDILRFTYS
+376 ILRFTYS
-385 SPITP
+385 SPVTP
-390 HSLIDYH
+390 PSVIDYH
-397 MDTGQWELIKQDIP
+397 MDTGQWELIKQVIP
-411 DGYDRSQYVTERIH
+411 DGYDKSQYITERIH
-425 ATAPDGKQIPV
+425 ATAPDGKQIPLS
-436 TIVYKNDL
+436 IVYKEDL
-444 KRDGNNPTL
+444 KKDGSNPTL

-464 DADFNSNRLSLLD
+464 DADFDANRLSLLD
-477 RGFVF
+477 RGFIF

-518 HLIKEGF
+518 HLIQEGF

-569 MSDPTIPLTS
+569 MSDPTIPLTA

-603 DNVRPTAYPHMLIT
+603 DNVRPTSYPHMLIT

-640 KTDNNV
+640 KTDNNI
-646 LLLHTNYDAGHAG
+646 LLLHTNYQAGHAG

-664 DYLKEVAIDFAF
+664 DHLKEVAIDYAF
-676 LIDRLCDSAS
+676 LIDRLCYSEHIPET
-686 LPSQDRT
+686 PSHSPEEQVFVT
-693 ALPNRDSIT
+693 AETYRT
-702 LPLIHEDGTI
+702 LPGALTGGD
-712 AHAASGNPQEMA
+712 QEQ
-724 GAPIQVE
+724 QV
-731 IREPSPPLEFPDT
+731 SVS
-744 TGI
+744 

>member
-1 MYPYPTAPKRPHEIT
+1 MLSYPTAPKRPYEIT
-16 QHGYT
+16 QHGQT

-51 MGPTKSLQ
+51 MGHTKSLQ
-59 ETLYSEMKRRIKE
+59 ETLYAEMRARIKE
-72 TDTTVPEKRGDYFYY
+72 TDSTIPEKRGEYLYY
-87 SRTEKGKQYPIYC
+87 SREEAGKQYPIYC
-100 RKRGSLDSTEEILLD
+100 RKKGSLEGLEEILLD
-115 QNELAEGKP
+115 QNGLAEGKS

-137 AKLAYSLDI
+137 NKLAYSLDV
-146 EGSEVYTIYIKDLV
+146 EGGEIYTIYVRDLV
-160 SGNFYPE
+160 TGALFPE
-167 FMVNTYSSVYYHT
+167 AIPNTFSSVYFHT
-180 GVEWA
+180 GVEWG
-185 NDSQTLYYLT
+185 NDSQTLFYLT
-195 LDASER
+195 LDESER
-201 PDKVLRHKLGTDPK
+201 PDKVFRHRIGADPQTDRLVF
-215 HDQLILHDGDEA
+215 HETDES
-227 YSLFIHKSRDG
+227 YFLFIHKTRDS
-238 KFIFTN
+238 KYIFTN

-260 PDGELKLLSARQEGV
+260 PDSELKVLSPRKEGV

-284 YFYIVTNAQAENFK
+284 DFFVVTNNQAQNFK
-298 LVRASVEA
+298 LVKARVQNLDTEN
-306 PGQWEEMI
+306 WEEII
-314 PHRNDVLIDWV
+314 PHREDVLIDYV
-325 DTFKD
+325 DTFKE
-330 YLVLYERRNGL
+330 YLIVYERRNGL
-341 RQICITP
+341 RQIRVSP
-348 FEAMTNVRYIE
+348 FNAMSNVRYIE
-359 FPETAYS
+359 FPEPAYS
-366 VELESNPQFE
+366 VDPESNPEFD
-376 TDILRFTYS
+376 TNNLRFTYS

-390 HSLIDYH
+390 RSIIDYH
-397 MDTGQWELIKQDIP
+397 MDTGQWEVIKQDIP
-411 DGYDRSQYVTERIH
+411 SGYDRSQYVTERIH
-425 ATAPDGKQIPV
+425 ATATDGKLIPM
-436 TIVYKNDL
+436 TIVHKKDL
-444 KRDGNNPTL
+444 KKDGNNPTL

-464 DADFNSNRLSLLD
+464 DADFNSQRLSLLD

-501 KMLNKKNS
+501 RMLNKKNS

-518 HLIKEGF
+518 HLINEGF

-603 DNVRPTAYPHMLIT
+603 DNVRQTAYPHMLIT

-640 KTDNNV
+640 KTDNNI
-646 LLLHTNYDAGHAG
+646 LLLHTNYEAGHAG

-664 DYLKEVAIDFAF
+664 DHLKEVAIDFAF
-676 LIDRLCDSAS
+676 LIDRLCDPHS
-686 LPSQDRT
+686 
-693 ALPNRDSIT
+693 
-702 LPLIHEDGTI
+702 
-712 AHAASGNPQEMA
+712 
-724 GAPIQVE
+724 
-731 IREPSPPLEFPDT
+731 PLEFQET
-744 TGI
+744 KSI

>member
-1 MYPYPTAPKRPHEIT
+1 MLSYPTAPKRPYEIT

-51 MGPTKSLQ
+51 MGHTRSLQ
-59 ETLYSEMKRRIKE
+59 ETLYAEMKARIKE
-72 TDTTVPEKRGDYFYY
+72 TDSTIPEKRGEYFYY
-87 SRTEKGKQYPIYC
+87 SRTEEGKQYPIYC
-100 RKRGSLDSTEEILLD
+100 RKKSSLDSPEEILLD
-115 QNELAEGKP
+115 QNLLAEGKS

-137 AKLAYSLDI
+137 NKLAYSVDV
-146 EGSEVYTIYIKDLV
+146 EGGEVYTVYVKDLRT
-160 SGNFYPE
+160 NTLYPE
-167 FMVNTYSSVYYHT
+167 SIANTYSSVYFHT

-195 LDASER
+195 LDGAER
-201 PDKVLRHKLGTDPK
+201 PFKLFRHSLGTDPAQDTLVF
-215 HDQLILHDGDEA
+215 HEEDES
-227 YSLFIHKSRDG
+227 YFLFIIKTRDDQY
-238 KFIFTN
+238 ILTN
-244 HHATRAT
+244 HHSTRAT

-260 PDGELKLLSARQEGV
+260 PDE
-275 EYFAAHHEG
+275 
-284 YFYIVTNAQAENFK
+284 
-298 LVRASVEA
+298 
-306 PGQWEEMI
+306 
-314 PHRNDVLIDWV
+314 DVLIDYV
-325 DTFKD
+325 DTFKN

-341 RQICITP
+341 RQIRVST
-348 FEAMTNVRYIE
+348 FDTMSNVRYIE
-359 FPETAYS
+359 FPEPAYS
-366 VELESNPQFE
+366 VEIE
-376 TDILRFTYS
+376 TNAEFDTNVLRFTYS

-390 HSLIDYH
+390 QSVIDYH

-411 DGYDRSQYVTERIH
+411 SGYDRSQYITERIH

-436 TIVYKNDL
+436 SIVYKKDL
-444 KRDGNNPTL
+444 KKDGNNPTL

-464 DADFNSNRLSLLD
+464 DADFSSDRVSLLD

-495 AWYESG
+495 AWYENG

-603 DNVRPTAYPHMLIT
+603 DNVRPTAYPNILIT
-617 TGLNDPRVAYWEPA
+617 AGLNDPRVAYWEPA

-640 KTDNNV
+640 KTDNNL
-646 LLLHTNYDAGHAG
+646 LLLHTIYEAGHAG

-664 DYLKEVAIDFAF
+664 DHLKEVAIDYAF
-676 LIDRLCDSAS
+676 LIDRLCDQQS
-686 LPSQDRT
+686 
-693 ALPNRDSIT
+693 
-702 LPLIHEDGTI
+702 
-712 AHAASGNPQEMA
+712 
-724 GAPIQVE
+724 
-731 IREPSPPLEFPDT
+731 PLEFPNVQ
-744 TGI
+744 GI

>member
-1 MYPYPTAPKRPHEIT
+1 MLSYPTAPKRPYEIT

-51 MGPTKSLQ
+51 MGHTKSLQ
-59 ETLYSEMKRRIKE
+59 DTLYAEMKGRIKE
-72 TDTTVPEKRGDYFYY
+72 TDTTVPAKQGEYFYY
-87 SRTEKGKQYPIYC
+87 SRMEEGKQYPIYC
-100 RKRGSLDSTEEILLD
+100 RKKGSLDGVEEVLLD
-115 QNELAEGKP
+115 QNDLAEGKS

-137 AKLAYSLDI
+137 NKLAYSVDI
-146 EGSEVYTIYIKDLV
+146 EGRESYTVYIKDLT
-160 SGNFYPE
+160 SGTLYPE
-167 FMVNTYSSVYYHT
+167 FIVNTYSSVYYHT

-185 NDSQTLYYLT
+185 NDSQTFYYLT
-195 LDASER
+195 MDASER
-201 PDKVLRHKLGTDPK
+201 PFKFLRHRLGADPTQ
-215 HDQLILHDGDEA
+215 DTLIFHEEDDA
-227 YSLFIHKSRDG
+227 YFLFIHKSRDN
-238 KFIFTN
+238 KYIFTN
-244 HHATRAT
+244 HHSTRAT
-251 EMRFLSADE
+251 EMRFVSADE
-260 PDGELKLLSARQEGV
+260 LEGELKVLSPRKEGV
-275 EYFAAHHEG
+275 EYLAAHHNG
-284 YFYIVTNAQAENFK
+284 YFFVVTNDQAENFK
-298 LVRASVEA
+298 LMKARVSALETE
-306 PGQWEEMI
+306 PWEEVI
-314 PHRNDVLIDWV
+314 PHRDDVLIDYV

-330 YLVLYERRNGL
+330 YLVLYERRSGL
-341 RQICITP
+341 RQICIIP
-348 FEAMTNVRYIE
+348 FRAMTNVRYIE
-359 FPETAYS
+359 FPEPAYS
-366 VELESNPQFE
+366 VELEANSEFE

-390 HSLIDYH
+390 HSVIDYH
-397 MDTGQWELIKQDIP
+397 MDIGQWELIKQDIP
-411 DGYDRSQYVTERIH
+411 DGYDKSQYITERIH
-425 ATAPDGKQIPV
+425 ATAPDGKYIPIS
-436 TIVYKNDL
+436 IVYKKDL
-444 KRDGNNPTL
+444 KKNGNNPTL

-617 TGLNDPRVAYWEPA
+617 AGLNDPRVAYWEPA

-640 KTDNNV
+640 KTDNNL
-646 LLLHTNYDAGHAG
+646 LLLHTNYQAGHAG

-664 DYLKEVAIDFAF
+664 DHLKEVAIDFAF
-676 LIDRLCDSAS
+676 LIDRLCE
-686 LPSQDRT
+686 SQ
-693 ALPNRDSIT
+693 S
-702 LPLIHEDGTI
+702 
-712 AHAASGNPQEMA
+712 
-724 GAPIQVE
+724 
-731 IREPSPPLEFPDT
+731 PLEYPDLK
-744 TGI
+744 GI

>member
-1 MYPYPTAPKRPHEIT
+1 MLTYPTAPKRPYEIT

-51 MGPTKSLQ
+51 MGHTKSLQ
-59 ETLYSEMKRRIKE
+59 ETLYAEMKGRIKE
-72 TDTTVPEKRGDYFYY
+72 TDSTIPEKRGEYFYY
-87 SRTEKGKQYPIYC
+87 SRTEEGKQYPIYC
-100 RKRGSLDSTEEILLD
+100 RKKGSLDNPEEILLD
-115 QNELAEGKP
+115 QNVLAEGKS

-137 AKLAYSLDI
+137 SKLAYSVDV
-146 EGSEVYTIYIKDLV
+146 EGGEVYTVYVKDLTT
-160 SGNFYPE
+160 NTLYPE
-167 FMVNTYSSVYYHT
+167 AIANTYSSVYFHT

-195 LDASER
+195 MDEAER
-201 PDKVLRHKLGTDPK
+201 PFKLFHHRLGIDPAQDTLVF
-215 HDQLILHDGDEA
+215 HEEDES
-227 YSLFIHKSRDG
+227 YFLFIIKTRDDQY
-238 KFIFTN
+238 ILTN
-244 HHATRAT
+244 HHSTRAT
-251 EMRFLSADE
+251 EMRFLSADQ
-260 PDGELKLLSARQEGV
+260 PDGELKILSPRKDGV
-275 EYFAAHHEG
+275 EYLAAHHEG
-284 YFYIVTNAQAENFK
+284 YFFIVTNYQAENFK
-298 LVRASVEA
+298 LMKASVNALE
-306 PGQWEEMI
+306 PENWEEVI
-314 PHRNDVLIDWV
+314 PHREDVLIDYV
-325 DTFKD
+325 DTFKN

-341 RQICITP
+341 RQIRIST
-348 FEAMTNVRYIE
+348 FGTMSNVRYIE
-359 FPETAYS
+359 FPEPAYS
-366 VELESNPQFE
+366 VEFETNPEFD

-390 HSLIDYH
+390 NSVIDYH

-411 DGYDRSQYVTERIH
+411 NGYDRSQYITERIH
-425 ATAPDGKQIPV
+425 ATAPDSKQIPL
-436 TIVYKNDL
+436 TIVYKKDL
-444 KRDGNNPTL
+444 KQDGNNPTL

-464 DADFNSNRLSLLD
+464 DADFNSDRLSLLD

-495 AWYESG
+495 AWYENG

-525 TSNKKLAIL
+525 TSNKRLAIL

-603 DNVRPTAYPHMLIT
+603 DNVRPTAYPNILIT
-617 TGLNDPRVAYWEPA
+617 AGLNDPRVAYWEPA

-640 KTDNNV
+640 KTDNN
-646 LLLHTNYDAGHAG
+646 LLLLRTIYEAGHAG

-664 DYLKEVAIDFAF
+664 NHLKEVAIDYAF
-676 LIDRLCDSAS
+676 LIDRLCNLQS
-686 LPSQDRT
+686 
-693 ALPNRDSIT
+693 
-702 LPLIHEDGTI
+702 
-712 AHAASGNPQEMA
+712 
-724 GAPIQVE
+724 
-731 IREPSPPLEFPDT
+731 PLEFQDT
-744 TGI
+744 QGI

>member
-1 MYPYPTAPKRPHEIT
+1 MYPYPTAPKRPYEIT

-51 MGPTKSLQ
+51 MGHTKSLQ
-59 ETLYSEMKRRIKE
+59 ETLYAEMKGRLKE
-72 TDTTVPEKRGDYFYY
+72 TDSTVPEKRGDYFYY
-87 SRTEKGKQYPIYC
+87 SRAEEGKQYPIYC
-100 RKRGSLDSTEEILLD
+100 RKKGSLDATEELLLD
-115 QNELAEGKP
+115 QNDLAEGKS

-137 AKLAYSLDI
+137 NKLAFSVDI
-146 EGSEVYTIYIKDLV
+146 EGGEVYTVYIKDLV
-160 SGNFYPE
+160 SGAFYPE
-167 FMVNTYSSVYYHT
+167 FIVNTYSSVYSHT

-185 NDSQTLYYLT
+185 NDSESLYYLT
-195 LDASER
+195 LDTFER
-201 PDKVLRHKLGTDPK
+201 PYRLYRHKLGTDPQ
-215 HDQLILHDGDEA
+215 HDWLLFEEEDQS
-227 YSLFIHKSRDG
+227 YFLFIHKSRDR
-238 KFIFTN
+238 KYIYTN
-244 HHATRAT
+244 HHATRAI
-251 EMRFLSADE
+251 EMRFLSADDPQSE
-260 PDGELKLLSARQEGV
+260 LRVLTPRRDGM

-284 YFYIVTNAQAENFK
+284 FFYIVTNHEAENFK
-298 LVRASVEA
+298 LVKAPVEA
-306 PGQWEEMI
+306 PEVEHWEEVI
-314 PHRNDVLIDWV
+314 PHRDDALIDYV
-325 DTFKD
+325 DTFQN

-341 RQICITP
+341 RQIRITS
-348 FEAMTNVRYIE
+348 FGAMSNVRYIE
-359 FPETAYS
+359 FPEPAYS
-366 VELESNPQFE
+366 VDLESNPIF
-376 TDILRFTYS
+376 DADVLRFTYS

-390 HSLIDYH
+390 HSVIDYH
-397 MDTGQWELIKQDIP
+397 METGQWEILKQDIP

-425 ATAPDGKQIPV
+425 ATAPDGKQIPMS
-436 TIVYKNDL
+436 IVYRKDL
-444 KRDGNNPTL
+444 KKDGSNPTL

-518 HLIKEGF
+518 HLIQEGF

-603 DNVRPTAYPHMLIT
+603 DNVRATAYPHMLIT
-617 TGLNDPRVAYWEPA
+617 AGLNDPRVAYWEPA

-640 KTDNNV
+640 KTDDNI

-676 LIDRLCDSAS
+676 LIDRLC
-686 LPSQDRT
+686 T
-693 ALPNRDSIT
+693 
-702 LPLIHEDGTI
+702 
-712 AHAASGNPQEMA
+712 PQYPP
-724 GAPIQVE
+724 APD
-731 IREPSPPLEFPDT
+731 PLENL
-744 TGI
+744 

>member
-1 MYPYPTAPKRPHEIT
+1 MYPYPTAPKRPYEIT

-51 MGPTKSLQ
+51 MGHTKSLQ
-59 ETLYSEMKRRIKE
+59 ETLYSEMKGRLKE
-72 TDTTVPEKRGDYFYY
+72 TDSTVPEKRGDYFYY
-87 SRTEKGKQYPIYC
+87 SRTIEGKQYPIYC
-100 RKRGSLDSTEEILLD
+100 RRKGSLEQSEEILLD
-115 QNELAEGKP
+115 QNELAEGKS

-137 AKLAYSLDI
+137 TKLAYSLDI
-146 EGSEVYTIYIKDLV
+146 EGGEIYTIYIKNLTTGV
-160 SGNFYPE
+160 LYPE

-185 NDSQTLYYLT
+185 NDSQTLFYLT

-201 PDKVLRHKLGTDPK
+201 PYRVFRHRLGTAPEQDE
-215 HDQLILHDGDEA
+215 LILQDDDESF
-227 YSLFIHKSRDG
+227 SLFIHKSRDG
-238 KFIFTN
+238 KYIFTN
-244 HHATRAT
+244 HHSTRAT

-260 PDGELKLLSARQEGV
+260 PDGELRTLSARRDRV
-275 EYFAAHHEG
+275 EYFAAHHDG
-284 YFYIVTNAQAENFK
+284 YFYIVTNEQAENFK
-298 LVRASVEA
+298 LMKASVEA
-306 PGQWEEMI
+306 PEREHWEEVI
-314 PHRNDVLIDWV
+314 PHREDVLIDYV

-341 RQICITP
+341 RQIRITNFATP
-348 FEAMTNVRYIE
+348 SNVRYIE
-359 FPETAYS
+359 FPEPAYS

-376 TDILRFTYS
+376 TEILRFTYS

-390 HSLIDYH
+390 HSVIDYH
-397 MDTGQWELIKQDIP
+397 MDTGLWELIKQDIP

-425 ATAPDGKQIPV
+425 ATAPDGKQIPI
-436 TIVYKNDL
+436 TIVYRINL
-444 KRDGNNPTL
+444 KKDGNNPTL

-464 DADFNSNRLSLLD
+464 DADFNSPRLSLLD

-495 AWYESG
+495 SWYESG

-603 DNVRPTAYPHMLIT
+603 DNVRPTAYPHILIT

-640 KTDNNV
+640 KTDSNV

-676 LIDRLCDSAS
+676 LIDRLCEPQS
-686 LPSQDRT
+686 
-693 ALPNRDSIT
+693 
-702 LPLIHEDGTI
+702 PLGYPH
-712 AHAASGNPQEMA
+712 
-724 GAPIQVE
+724 
-731 IREPSPPLEFPDT
+731 L

>member
-1 MYPYPTAPKRPHEIT
+1 
-16 QHGYT
+16 
-21 RIDNY
+21 
-26 YWMRDRS
+26 

-51 MGPTKSLQ
+51 MGHTKSLQ
-59 ETLYSEMKRRIKE
+59 ETLYAEMKARLKE
-72 TDTTVPEKRGDYFYY
+72 TDATVPEKRGEYFYY
-87 SRTEKGKQYPIYC
+87 SRTEEGKQYPIYC
-100 RKRGSLDSTEEILLD
+100 RKKGSLDSPEEILLD
-115 QNELAEGKP
+115 QNALAEGKS
-124 FCSVGAL
+124 FCSIGAL

-137 AKLAYSLDI
+137 DKLAYSLDI
-146 EGSEVYTIYIKDLV
+146 EGGEIYTVYIKDLT
-160 SGNFYPE
+160 SGALYPE
-167 FMVNTYSSVYYHT
+167 FMVNTYSSVYFHT

-185 NDSQTLYYLT
+185 NDSQTLFYLT
-195 LDASER
+195 MDAAER
-201 PDKVLRHKLGTDPK
+201 PFKLFRHTLGTDPQQDTLVF
-215 HDQLILHDGDEA
+215 HEEDE
-227 YSLFIHKSRDG
+227 SCFLFIHKARDG
-238 KFIFTN
+238 KYIFTN
-244 HHATRAT
+244 HHGTRTT
-251 EMRFLSADE
+251 EMRFLSADRPE
-260 PDGELKLLSARQEGV
+260 SELKMLSPRKEGV
-275 EYFAAHHEG
+275 EYFAAYHEG
-284 YFYIVTNAQAENFK
+284 YFYIVANNQAENFK
-298 LVRASVEA
+298 LVKASIDTPGIENWQEA
-306 PGQWEEMI
+306 I
-314 PHRNDVLIDWV
+314 PHREDVLIDYV

-341 RQICITP
+341 RQIRIST
-348 FEAMTNVRYIE
+348 FGTMTNVRYIE
-359 FPETAYS
+359 FPEPAYS
-366 VELESNPQFE
+366 VELEPNPDFD
-376 TDILRFTYS
+376 THILRFTYS

-390 HSLIDYH
+390 PSLIDYH

-411 DGYDRSQYVTERIH
+411 DGYDQTQYITERIH
-425 ATAPDGKQIPV
+425 AMAPDGNQIPMS
-436 TIVYKNDL
+436 IVYKKDL
-444 KRDGNNPTL
+444 KKDGNNPTL

-501 KMLNKKNS
+501 RMLNKKNS
-509 FTDFIACAE
+509 FIDFIACAE

-555 AVINKVAFVDVVTT
+555 AVIDKVAFVDVVTT

-579 LEWDE
+579 LEWEE

-603 DNVRPTAYPHMLIT
+603 DNVRPTAYPNLLIT

-640 KTDNNV
+640 KTDNNL

-664 DYLKEVAIDFAF
+664 DHLKEVAIDFAF
-676 LIDRLCDSAS
+676 LIDRLCT
-686 LPSQDRT
+686 PQ
-693 ALPNRDSIT
+693 
-702 LPLIHEDGTI
+702 LPL
-712 AHAASGNPQEMA
+712 
-724 GAPIQVE
+724 E
-731 IREPSPPLEFPDT
+731 IDSMN
-744 TGI
+744 GI

>member
-1 MYPYPTAPKRPHEIT
+1 MLPYPTAPKRPYEIT
-16 QHGYT
+16 QHGHT

-51 MGPTKSLQ
+51 MGHTKSLQ
-59 ETLYSEMKRRIKE
+59 ETLYVEMKSRLKE
-72 TDTTVPEKRGDYFYY
+72 TDTTIPEKKGEYYYY
-87 SRTEKGKQYPIYC
+87 SRTEEGKQYPIYC
-100 RKRGSLDSTEEILLD
+100 RKKGSLDQPEEILLD
-115 QNELAEGKP
+115 QNELAEGKS

-137 AKLAYSLDI
+137 KKLAYSVDI
-146 EGSEVYTIYIKDLV
+146 EGGEIYTLYIKDLT
-160 SGNFYPE
+160 SGTLYPE
-167 FMVNTYSSVYYHT
+167 FVVNTYSSVYYHT

-185 NDSQTLYYLT
+185 NDSQTLFYLT
-195 LDASER
+195 MDASER
-201 PDKVLRHKLGTDPK
+201 PYKLLRHKLGRDPQQDTLVF
-215 HDQLILHDGDEA
+215 HEEDEA
-227 YSLFIHKSRDG
+227 YFLFIVKSRDDQY
-238 KFIFTN
+238 ILTN
-244 HHATRAT
+244 HHSTRAT
-251 EMRFLSADE
+251 EMRFLTADE
-260 PDGELKLLSARQEGV
+260 PESELQVLSPRKEGV
-275 EYFAAHHEG
+275 EYLAAHHEG
-284 YFYIVTNAQAENFK
+284 NFFIVTNDQAENFK
-298 LVRASVEA
+298 LMKASVSVSESSS
-306 PGQWEEMI
+306 WEEII
-314 PHRNDVLIDWV
+314 PHREDVLVDYI

-341 RQICITP
+341 RQIRISP
-348 FEAMTNVRYIE
+348 FATMSNVRYIE
-359 FPETAYS
+359 FPEPAYS
-366 VELESNPQFE
+366 VELENNSEFDTN
-376 TDILRFTYS
+376 ILRFTYS

-390 HSLIDYH
+390 HSVIDYH

-411 DGYDRSQYVTERIH
+411 SGYDKSQYVTERIH
-425 ATAPDGKQIPV
+425 ATAPDGKQIPM
-436 TIVYKNDL
+436 TIAYKKDL

-464 DADFNSNRLSLLD
+464 DADFNSDRLSLLD

-495 AWYESG
+495 AWYENG

-603 DNVRPTAYPHMLIT
+603 DNVRPMAYPNILIT

-631 KFAAKLREM
+631 KFAAKLREL
-640 KTDNNV
+640 KTDNNI
-646 LLLHTNYDAGHAG
+646 LLLRTNYQAGHAG

-664 DYLKEVAIDFAF
+664 DHLKEVAVDYAF
-676 LIDRLCDSAS
+676 LIDRLCE
-686 LPSQDRT
+686 SQ
-693 ALPNRDSIT
+693 S
-702 LPLIHEDGTI
+702 
-712 AHAASGNPQEMA
+712 
-724 GAPIQVE
+724 
-731 IREPSPPLEFPDT
+731 PLEYPDMK
-744 TGI
+744 GI

>member
-1 MYPYPTAPKRPHEIT
+1 MLPYPTAPKRPHEIT

-26 YWMRDRS
+26 YWMRDRN

-51 MGPTKSLQ
+51 MGHTRSLQ
-59 ETLYSEMKRRIKE
+59 ETLYTEMKARIRE
-72 TDTTVPEKRGDYFYY
+72 TDSTVPERRGEYYYY
-87 SRTEKGKQYPIYC
+87 SRTEEGKQYPIYC
-100 RKRGSLDSTEEILLD
+100 RKRGSLDSREEILLD
-115 QNELAEGKP
+115 QNELAEGKC
-124 FCSVGAL
+124 FCSMGAL
-131 TVSPDG
+131 IVSPDG
-137 AKLAYSLDI
+137 NKLAYSLDI
-146 EGSEVYTIYIKDLV
+146 EGREVYTIYIKDLV
-160 SGNFYPE
+160 TGALLPE
-167 FMVNTYSSVYYHT
+167 FIVNTFGSVYYHT
-180 GVEWA
+180 GIEWA
-185 NDSQTLYYLT
+185 NDSQTLFYLT
-195 LDASER
+195 LDASQR
-201 PDKVLRHKLGTDPK
+201 PCKVLRHRLGTEPEQ
-215 HDQLILHDGDEA
+215 DQLVLHDEDEA

-244 HHATRAT
+244 HHSTRAT
-251 EMRFLSADE
+251 EMWFLSADE
-260 PDGELKLLSARQEGV
+260 PDGKLRLLSPRRDGV
-275 EYFAAHHEG
+275 EYYAAHHQG
-284 YFYIVTNAQAENFK
+284 CFYIVTNDQAENFK
-298 LVRASVEA
+298 LVKASVDA
-306 PGQWEEMI
+306 PQRENWEEVI
-314 PHRNDVLIDWV
+314 PHRDDVLIDYV
-325 DTFKD
+325 ETFKD

-341 RQICITP
+341 RQIRISS
-348 FEAMTNVRYIE
+348 FGAMSNVRYIE
-359 FPETAYS
+359 FPEPVYS
-366 VELESNPQFE
+366 VDLEGNPEFE
-376 TDILRFTYS
+376 VDILRFNYS

-390 HSLIDYH
+390 HSVIDYH

-411 DGYDRSQYVTERIH
+411 DGYDRSQYITERIH
-425 ATAPDGKQIPV
+425 ATAPDGKQVPIS
-436 TIVYKNDL
+436 IVHRKDL
-444 KRDGNNPTL
+444 KKDSNNPTL

-464 DADFNSNRLSLLD
+464 DADFNSDRLSLLD
-477 RGFVF
+477 RGFIF
-482 AIGHIRGG
+482 AIGHVRGG

-501 KMLNKKNS
+501 KMLKKKNS

-518 HLIKEGF
+518 HLIREGY

-569 MSDPTIPLTS
+569 MSDPSIPLTS

-603 DNVRPTAYPHMLIT
+603 DNVRRTAYPNILIT
-617 TGLNDPRVAYWEPA
+617 AGFNDPRVAYWEPA

-640 KTDNNV
+640 KTDDNI

-664 DYLKEVAIDFAF
+664 DHLKEVAIDFAF
-676 LIDRLCDSAS
+676 LIDRLCSPAYAPEIDSLQS
-686 LPSQDRT
+686 
-693 ALPNRDSIT
+693 
-702 LPLIHEDGTI
+702 
-712 AHAASGNPQEMA
+712 
-724 GAPIQVE
+724 V
-731 IREPSPPLEFPDT
+731 
-744 TGI
+744 